1 MFRELALFRVLPFL
15 IGKVNIMKNLFFFL
29 FIPFLFWSCGDD
41 DKPSTDPDEG
51 NSINWNAAADS
62 STTALINF
70 FWNAGDK
77 YFNYDSNGNTTFHYW
92 PQAHALDVLVDASLR
107 NGDAK
112 YKTYFDQWFEGVKAK
127 NGNTFRNDYYDDM
140 EWNALA
146 ILRAYQVTKDQKYKE
161 AALEI
166 WDYIKV
172 GWNNNA
178 GGGITWVKGQEY
190 SKNACSNGP
199 ACILAARLYRE
210 FGNEADKEWALKI
223 YNWEKSTLFNSNNG
237 MVYDNIN
244 SNTGEIKKD
253 WIFTYNE
260 GTFIGS
266 AVELYKI
273 LGEKAYLNDAALA
286 ADYTISTLVN
296 NSILKDEGN
305 GDGGLFKG
313 IFIRYFVELIQQ
325 DRLDTVAKRRYVQFL
340 KANAET
346 LWTKGATKPNVLFG
360 TFWGTTPGSSTGLTE
375 QLSGCMLIEAAALL
389 EDLDL
394 L

>member
-1 MFRELALFRVLPFL
+1 
-15 IGKVNIMKNLFFFL
+15 MKNIFYFL
-29 FIPFLFWSCGDD
+29 FIPLLLWSCGDD
-41 DKPSTDPDEG
+41 DNHSTDPDEG
-51 NSINWNAAADS
+51 NGINWYAAADS
-62 STTALINF
+62 STTALINS
-70 FWNAGDK
+70 FWNAGGK

-107 NGDAK
+107 SGDAK
-112 YKTYFDQWFEGVKAK
+112 YKTYFDQWFEGVKVK
-127 NGNTFRNDYYDDM
+127 NGNTFRNDFYDDM

-146 ILRAYQVTKDQKYKE
+146 ILRAYQITKDAKYKE
-161 AALEI
+161 AALQI

-244 SNTGEIKKD
+244 SNTGVTQKD

-273 LGEKAYLNDAALA
+273 MGEKGYLNDAALA

-296 NSILKDEGN
+296 NSVLKDEGN

-325 DRLDTVAKRRYVQFL
+325 DRLDAVAKRRYVQFL

-346 LWTKGATKPNVLFG
+346 LWTKGTAKPNVFFG
-360 TFWGTTPGSSTGLTE
+360 TFWGKAPGGSTGLTE
-375 QLSGCMLIEAAALL
+375 QLSGCMLIEGAALL

-394 L
+394 I

>member
-1 MFRELALFRVLPFL
+1 MFL
-15 IGKVNIMKNLFFFL
+15 
-29 FIPFLFWSCGDD
+29 PFLFWACGDD
-41 DKPSTDPDEG
+41 DNTPVNPDDNTEG
-51 NSINWNAAADS
+51 INWYAAADS
-62 STTALINF
+62 SSAALINS
-70 FWNAGDK
+70 FWNTGGK
-77 YFNYDSNGNTTFHYW
+77 YFNYDSNGNTAFHYW
-92 PQAHALDVLVDASLR
+92 PQAHALDVLVDAWLR
-107 NGDAK
+107 TGDAK
-112 YKTYFDQWFEGVKAK
+112 YKTYFDQWFEGVKIK
-127 NGNTFRNDYYDDM
+127 NGNTFKNDFYDDM

-146 ILRAYQVTKDQKYKE
+146 ILRAYQATKDQKYKD

-166 WDYIKV
+166 WEYIKV

-178 GGGITWVKGQEY
+178 GGGISWMKGQEY

-199 ACILAARLYRE
+199 ACILAARLYQE

-244 SNTGEIKKD
+244 SNTGAIQKD

-273 LGEKAYLNDAALA
+273 KGEKSYLNDAALA

-325 DRLDTVAKRRYVQFL
+325 DRLDAGAKRRYTQFL
-340 KANAET
+340 QVNAET
-346 LWTKGATKPNVLFG
+346 LWTEGTNKSNVLFG
-360 TFWGTTPGSSTGLTE
+360 TYWRTASTGLTE

-389 EDLDL
+389 EDLDIL
-394 L
+394 

>member
-1 MFRELALFRVLPFL
+1 
-15 IGKVNIMKNLFFFL
+15 MKNLFLLFFV
-29 FIPFLFWSCGDD
+29 PFLLWSCSD
-41 DKPSTDPDEG
+41 DKNVPDVPDENG
-51 NSINWNAAADS
+51 GVNWYAAADS
-62 STTALINF
+62 STTSLINS
-70 FWNAGDK
+70 FWNEGGK
-77 YFNYDSNGNTTFHYW
+77 YFNYDSNGNTQFHYW
-92 PQAHALDVLVDASLR
+92 PQAHALDVLTDAYLR
-107 NGDAK
+107 TGDAK
-112 YKTYFDQWFEGVKAK
+112 YKTYFDQWFEGVKIK
-127 NGNTFRNDYYDDM
+127 NGNSFWNEYYDDM

-146 ILRAYQVTKDQKYKE
+146 ILRAYQVTKDQKYKD

-166 WDYIKV
+166 WGYIKR
-172 GWNNNA
+172 GWNENA
-178 GGGITWVKGQEY
+178 GGGITWKKGQEY

-273 LGEKAYLNDAALA
+273 MGEKAYLNDASLA

-296 NSILKDEGN
+296 NSILKDEDN

-313 IFIRYFVELIQQ
+313 IFIRYFTDLIQQ
-325 DRLDTVAKRRYVQFL
+325 DRLDAGVKRRYAQFL
-340 KANAET
+340 RVNAET
-346 LWTKGATKPNVLFG
+346 LWTQGTNKSNVLFG
-360 TFWGTTPGSSTGLTE
+360 TFWRNAPASSTGLTE

-389 EDLDL
+389 DDLDIL
-394 L
+394 

>member
-1 MFRELALFRVLPFL
+1 
-15 IGKVNIMKNLFFFL
+15 MKNIFYFL
-29 FIPFLFWSCGDD
+29 FIPLLLWSCGDD
-41 DKPSTDPDEG
+41 DNNSTDPEEG
-51 NSINWNAAADS
+51 NGINWYAAAES
-62 STTALINF
+62 STTALINS
-70 FWNAGDK
+70 FWNASGK
-77 YFNYDSNGNTTFHYW
+77 YFNYDSNGNTAFHYW

-107 NGDAK
+107 SGDAK
-112 YKTYFDQWFEGVKAK
+112 YKSYFDQWFEGVKVK
-127 NGNTFRNDYYDDM
+127 NGNTFKNDFYDDM

-146 ILRAYQVTKDQKYKE
+146 ILRAYQITKDSKYKE
-161 AALEI
+161 AALQI

-178 GGGITWVKGQEY
+178 GGGITWKKGQEY

-244 SNTGEIKKD
+244 SNTGEIQKD

-273 LGEKAYLNDAALA
+273 MGEKGYLNDAALA

-296 NSILKDEGN
+296 NSVLKDEGN

-325 DRLDTVAKRRYVQFL
+325 DRLDAVAKRRYVQFL

-346 LWTKGATKPNVLFG
+346 LWTKGTSNPNVFFG
-360 TFWGTTPGSSTGLTE
+360 TFWGTAPGGSTGLTE
-375 QLSGCMLIEAAALL
+375 QLSGCMLIEGAALL

-394 L
+394 I